1 MVIQME
7 TSLLDGVLF
16 TKLIGCGTAG
26 LAAKVDEI
34 NALNV
39 FPIPDGDTGENM
51 YLTLSGGYAA
61 LTRSPS
67 DELSRA
73 AETLASGMLMSAR
86 GNSGVILSQLFGLFR
101 A

>member
-1 MVIQME
+1 MRWLYKWRLRCLI
-7 TSLLDGVLF
+7 GVLF

-67 DELSRA
+67 DEAL
-73 AETLASGMLMSAR
+73 EG
-86 GNSGVILSQLFGLFR
+86 G
-101 A
+101 